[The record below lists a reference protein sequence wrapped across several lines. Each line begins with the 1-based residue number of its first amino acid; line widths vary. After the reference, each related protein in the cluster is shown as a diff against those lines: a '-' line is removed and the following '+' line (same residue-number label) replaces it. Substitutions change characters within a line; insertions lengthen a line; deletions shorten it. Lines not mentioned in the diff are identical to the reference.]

1 VTHGIPG
8 TDSSTHVG
16 DLGNITPDNSGAL
29 VLDIFSDI
37 DTQLIL
43 GRGLIVHAKAD
54 EGAAAQPVGNS
65 GARLAQ
71 CVLGHADDFPLHRY

>member
-1 VTHGIPG
+1 
-8 TDSSTHVG
+8 VG

-29 VLDIFSDI
+29 VLDLFADI

-71 CVLGHADDFPLHRY
+71 CVFGRTDDVPLYSYY